1 MVSTLTVSLCKKEIC
16 LRGRESLYLMNHIF
30 TVSQLN
36 SYIHRIFESD
46 YALRSIHIKGEISN
60 CRYHSSGHIYFT
72 LKDAR
77 SSIRCVMFLQN
88 RAGGLDFRLENGQL
102 VIVTGNVSV
111 FERDGVYQLYARSI
125 SLAGAGLL
133 YQRFEQLKKEL
144 AGLGYFDQKRKKPL
158 PSYPRSIGIVTAVTG
173 AAIEDIKS
181 VAARRN
187 PYVQLYLYPAK
198 VQGEGAALSIA
209 RGIRFFDDYDVDLII
224 IGRGGGSMEDLW
236 AFNERVVADAIYD
249 ADTPVISGTGH
260 EIDMTIA
267 DYCADLRAPTPS
279 AACELAIPDVF
290 AILLQLDRYQDAL
303 DQRLAYK
310 TDQIRR
316 QLTVYQKLLAANH
329 PGSRL
334 ERQRTQLILYR
345 DRLDTLIE
353 NKRIL
358 TAHQIEFYGER
369 LTALSPSMRLRG
381 GYVFA
386 QKTDDTPISS
396 VRQLEENEQF
406 TLIFKDGRAEV
417 ESKKII
423 IEEDR

>member
-1 MVSTLTVSLCKKEIC
+1 
-16 LRGRESLYLMNHIF
+16 MNHIF

-46 YALRSIHIKGEISN
+46 YALRMIHIKGEISN
-60 CRYHSSGHIYFT
+60 CKYHSSGHIYFT

-77 SSIRCVMFLQN
+77 SSLKCVMFFQN

-102 VIVTGNVSV
+102 VIVAGHVSV
-111 FERDGVYQLYARSI
+111 FERDGAYQLYAKTI

-133 YQRFEQLKKEL
+133 YQKFEQLKKEL
-144 AGLGYFDQKRKKPL
+144 AGLGYFDQTRKKPL
-158 PSYPRSIGIVTAVTG
+158 PSYPRTIGIVTAVTG

-198 VQGEGAALSIA
+198 VQGEGAASTIA
-209 RGIRFFDDYDVDLII
+209 EGIRFFDHYGVDVII

-236 AFNERVVADAIYD
+236 AFNERIVADAIYD
-249 ADTPVISGTGH
+249 AHTPVISGTGH

-290 AILLQLDRYQDAL
+290 SILQQLDRYQDAL
-303 DQRLAYK
+303 EQRIFYK
-310 TDQIRR
+310 TNQVRS
-316 QLTVYQKLLAANH
+316 QLDTYRKLLLANH
-329 PGSRL
+329 PGTRL

-345 DRLDTLIE
+345 DRLNTLID
-353 NKRIL
+353 NQMTR
-358 TAHQIEFYGER
+358 TAHRLEFYGEK

-386 QKTDDTPISS
+386 QKKDETPISS
-396 VRQLEENEQF
+396 VNQIEDKEIF
-406 TLIFKDGRAEV
+406 TLIFKDGRADV
-417 ESKKII
+417 ESIKII
-423 IEEDR
+423 KEEDR